1 MFETYYGQLMKM
13 KKAEIAK
20 QGATWGVISNNQST
34 LDYMVKTFTKIKLAR
49 YIAGRKVWEDSLK

>member
-1 MFETYYGQLMKM
+1 MFETYYNQLMKM

-34 LDYMVKTFTKIKLAR
+34 LDYMVKTYTKIKLAR
-49 YIAGRKVWEDSLK
+49 YIAGHKVWEDSLK